1 MDLVRV
7 LLGVILLSL
16 LFARPVAGWNTPA
29 NPTEITITG
38 DRA

>member
-16 LFARPVAGWNTPA
+16 LFARPIAGGNSPRDLPA
-29 NPTEITITG
+29 IAIMGGEG
-38 DRA
+38 